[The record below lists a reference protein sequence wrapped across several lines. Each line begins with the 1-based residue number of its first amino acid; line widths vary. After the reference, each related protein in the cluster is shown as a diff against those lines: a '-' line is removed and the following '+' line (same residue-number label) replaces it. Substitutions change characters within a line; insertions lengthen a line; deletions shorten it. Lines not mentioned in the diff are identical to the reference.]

1 MGFIKKTVRMWQPIS
16 LILFILV
23 SEISGA
29 DNIPNF
35 DLSGDTKLFS
45 ISSLY
50 WEDTSKTAT
59 PSEAK
64 VQLDDGELINN
75 NFTVPVTDAS
85 YWFAFTLTNLTDHAL
100 SKSVYVDKPYLNKVN
115 LHYQQQGKWV
125 SELNGTDIVLNKRK
139 VRNVLPIFIV
149 SLGAHESRTFYV
161 EAHSK
166 IKLLQ
171 FNFNIDE
178 SDNSRSIGEIHATIV
193 KMYIGAGLLV
203 TLINVLMCLFFRDRV
218 YIYYSA
224 FTFSF
229 IFATVAI
236 NSFDLFLN
244 VQFQNRN
251 LFLLSY
257 LSVLF
262 FLSLFIGEVLQ
273 TNKNMPWIEGA
284 LKISRLILVTIGIMT
299 TFNES
304 HVSYVLVA
312 TIPASMLFLPI
323 LVAASRQG
331 APYAKTLMVGVM
343 LLISGAMTTVLV
355 NKGVLPKNEVTVH
368 GILIGSIA
376 EMVIFSVTLFR
387 RVIDSNAEAQSAL
400 SAMAEHASTK
410 LENTV
415 IARTRELNQAKQ
427 AAEQANENRRDF
439 FSNINHEMRTPLNG
453 ILGIIGVIG
462 QQDEKTVSAR
472 HFKTLKIAGHQ
483 LSHLVSNV
491 LDHSRLSSNA
501 ALQIQPINFNIL
513 DIVNELEDIFY
524 NMAEDKGLSLS
535 FQVQG
540 DLILDRHGDYDKLK
554 RVLINI
560 MGNAIKFTHSGRVEL
575 TILQGSSEDELMFSI
590 ADTGDGIAEAQ
601 IERIYTA
608 YHQVPG
614 SNGFQKTGSGLG
626 LSISKTLTIVMGGTL
641 NVKSELGK
649 GTQFDL
655 CLPLKPLIL
664 RHKKEVNINRAIN
677 PVNLS
682 GKCILVADDSDIN
695 QEVVSAFLSSTG
707 ISVVAVTDGKQALDR
722 FQLGGIDIVLMDLHM
737 GVMDGITATSLIR
750 EFEANNNL
758 EHCPIIFHT
767 ADTGEETLG
776 QANEAGAERCL
787 YKPYTQ
793 AKLLSTLYEF
803 IDLKLDG

>member
-1 MGFIKKTVRMWQPIS
+1 
-16 LILFILV
+16 
-23 SEISGA
+23 
-29 DNIPNF
+29 
-35 DLSGDTKLFS
+35 
-45 ISSLY
+45 
-50 WEDTSKTAT
+50 
-59 PSEAK
+59 
-64 VQLDDGELINN
+64 
-75 NFTVPVTDAS
+75 
-85 YWFAFTLTNLTDHAL
+85 
-100 SKSVYVDKPYLNKVN
+100 
-115 LHYQQQGKWV
+115 
-125 SELNGTDIVLNKRK
+125 
-139 VRNVLPIFIV
+139 
-149 SLGAHESRTFYV
+149 
-161 EAHSK
+161 
-166 IKLLQ
+166 
-171 FNFNIDE
+171 
-178 SDNSRSIGEIHATIV
+178 
-193 KMYIGAGLLV
+193 
-203 TLINVLMCLFFRDRV
+203 
-218 YIYYSA
+218 
-224 FTFSF
+224 
-229 IFATVAI
+229 
-236 NSFDLFLN
+236 
-244 VQFQNRN
+244 
-251 LFLLSY
+251 
-257 LSVLF
+257 
-262 FLSLFIGEVLQ
+262 
-273 TNKNMPWIEGA
+273 
-284 LKISRLILVTIGIMT
+284 
-299 TFNES
+299 
-304 HVSYVLVA
+304 
-312 TIPASMLFLPI
+312 
-323 LVAASRQG
+323 
-331 APYAKTLMVGVM
+331 
-343 LLISGAMTTVLV
+343 
-355 NKGVLPKNEVTVH
+355 
-368 GILIGSIA
+368 
-376 EMVIFSVTLFR
+376 
-387 RVIDSNAEAQSAL
+387 
-400 SAMAEHASTK
+400 
-410 LENTV
+410 
-415 IARTRELNQAKQ
+415 
-427 AAEQANENRRDF
+427 
-439 FSNINHEMRTPLNG
+439 
-453 ILGIIGVIG
+453 
-462 QQDEKTVSAR
+462 
-472 HFKTLKIAGHQ
+472 
-483 LSHLVSNV
+483 
-491 LDHSRLSSNA
+491 
-501 ALQIQPINFNIL
+501 
-513 DIVNELEDIFY
+513 
-524 NMAEDKGLSLS
+524 MAEDKGLSLS

-540 DLILDRHGDYDKLK
+540 DLILDRHGDYGKLK